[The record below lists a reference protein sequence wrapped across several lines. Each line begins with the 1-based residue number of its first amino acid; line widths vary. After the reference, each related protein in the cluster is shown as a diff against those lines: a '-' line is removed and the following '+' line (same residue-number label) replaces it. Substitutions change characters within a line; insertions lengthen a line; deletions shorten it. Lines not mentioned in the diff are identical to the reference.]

1 MTTLTAKQ
9 QQAVTLLASGKSQRQ
24 TAKAVGVSPQTIT
37 AWMKLDAFQKG
48 LDGLLSTVEAESTQ
62 LLRSQRLKAVDA
74 LTDLLDSKT
83 PAVKLAAGGSGKA
96 NGRTPDVNAGA
107 TNAHASHS
115 TTGSASMNPA
125 NTASFR

>member
-9 QQAVTLLASGKSQRQ
+9 QQAITLLASGKSQRQ

-83 PAVKLAAGGSGKA
+83 PAVKLAAAKTVLELTSKSAPATALDTRFTAIMTLLQGA
-96 NGRTPDVNAGA
+96 PTP
-107 TNAHASHS
+107 
-115 TTGSASMNPA
+115 
-125 NTASFR
+125 

>member
-1 MTTLTAKQ
+1 MSDLTAKQ

-48 LDGLLSTVEAESTQ
+48 LDAILSTVEAESTQ

-83 PAVKLAAGGSGKA
+83 PAVKLAAAKTVLELTSKSA
-96 NGRTPDVNAGA
+96 PATALDTRFTAIMTLLQGA
-107 TNAHASHS
+107 
-115 TTGSASMNPA
+115 PA
-125 NTASFR
+125 P

>member
-1 MTTLTAKQ
+1 MTALTAKH
-9 QQAVTLLASGKSQRQ
+9 QQAITLLASGKSQRQ

-83 PAVKLAAGGSGKA
+83 PAVKLAAAKTVLELTSKSAPATALDTRFTAIMTLLQGA
-96 NGRTPDVNAGA
+96 PTP
-107 TNAHASHS
+107 
-115 TTGSASMNPA
+115 
-125 NTASFR
+125 

>member
-1 MTTLTAKQ
+1 MTTLTAKH
-9 QQAVTLLASGKSQRQ
+9 QQAITLLASGKSQRQ

-83 PAVKLAAGGSGKA
+83 PAVKLAAAKTVLELTSKSAPATALDTRFTAIMTLLQGA
-96 NGRTPDVNAGA
+96 PTP
-107 TNAHASHS
+107 
-115 TTGSASMNPA
+115 
-125 NTASFR
+125 

>member
-1 MTTLTAKQ
+1 MTTLTAKH
-9 QQAVTLLASGKSQRQ
+9 QQAITLLASGKSQRQ

-62 LLRSQRLKAVDA
+62 LLRSQRLKAVGA

-83 PAVKLAAGGSGKA
+83 PAVKLAAAKTVLELTSKSA
-96 NGRTPDVNAGA
+96 PTATDTRFLAIAALLQGA
-107 TNAHASHS
+107 TS
-115 TTGSASMNPA
+115 
-125 NTASFR
+125 

>member
-9 QQAVTLLASGKSQRQ
+9 QQAITLLASGKSQRQ
-24 TAKAVGVSPQTIT
+24 TAKAVGVSAQTIT

-62 LLRSQRLKAVDA
+62 LLRSQRLRAVDA

-83 PAVKLAAGGSGKA
+83 PAVKLAAAKTVLELSGKSA
-96 NGRTPDVNAGA
+96 PA
-107 TNAHASHS
+107 TNLD
-115 TTGSASMNPA
+115 TRF
-125 NTASFR
+125 TAIMTLLQGAPTP

>member
-1 MTTLTAKQ
+1 MTAPTAKQ
-9 QQAVTLLASGKSQRQ
+9 QQAITLLASGKSQRQ

-37 AWMKLDAFQKG
+37 AWMKLDGFQKG

-83 PAVKLAAGGSGKA
+83 PAVKLAAAKTVLELTSKSAPATALDTRFTAIMTLLQGA
-96 NGRTPDVNAGA
+96 PTP
-107 TNAHASHS
+107 
-115 TTGSASMNPA
+115 
-125 NTASFR
+125 

>member
-83 PAVKLAAGGSGKA
+83 PAVKLAAAKTVLELTSKSA
-96 NGRTPDVNAGA
+96 PATALDTRFTAIMTLLQGA
-107 TNAHASHS
+107 
-115 TTGSASMNPA
+115 PA
-125 NTASFR
+125 P

>member
-1 MTTLTAKQ
+1 MSDLTAKQ

-83 PAVKLAAGGSGKA
+83 PAVKLAAAKTVLKLTSKSAPATALDTRFAAIMTLLQGA
-96 NGRTPDVNAGA
+96 PTP
-107 TNAHASHS
+107 
-115 TTGSASMNPA
+115 
-125 NTASFR
+125 

>member
-37 AWMKLDAFQKG
+37 AWMKLDTFQKG

-83 PAVKLAAGGSGKA
+83 PAVKLAAAKTVLELTSKSA
-96 NGRTPDVNAGA
+96 PATALDTRFTAIMTLLQGA
-107 TNAHASHS
+107 
-115 TTGSASMNPA
+115 PA
-125 NTASFR
+125 P

>member
-1 MTTLTAKQ
+1 MTTLTAKH
-9 QQAVTLLASGKSQRQ
+9 QQAITLLASGKSQRQ

-83 PAVKLAAGGSGKA
+83 PAVKLAAAKTVLELTSKSA
-96 NGRTPDVNAGA
+96 PATALDTRFTAIMTLLQGA
-107 TNAHASHS
+107 
-115 TTGSASMNPA
+115 PA
-125 NTASFR
+125 P

>member
-1 MTTLTAKQ
+1 MTATTAKQ

-83 PAVKLAAGGSGKA
+83 PAVKLAAAKTVLELTSKSA
-96 NGRTPDVNAGA
+96 PATALDTRFTAIMTLLQGA
-107 TNAHASHS
+107 
-115 TTGSASMNPA
+115 PA
-125 NTASFR
+125 P

>member
-1 MTTLTAKQ
+1 MSDLTAKQ
-9 QQAVTLLASGKSQRQ
+9 QQAITLLASGKSQRQ

-62 LLRSQRLKAVDA
+62 LLRSQRLKAVGA

-83 PAVKLAAGGSGKA
+83 PAVKLAAAKTVLELTSKSAPATALDTRFTAIMTLLQGA
-96 NGRTPDVNAGA
+96 PTP
-107 TNAHASHS
+107 
-115 TTGSASMNPA
+115 
-125 NTASFR
+125 

>member
-9 QQAVTLLASGKSQRQ
+9 QQAITLLASGKSQRQ

-62 LLRSQRLKAVDA
+62 LLRSQRLKAVGA

-83 PAVKLAAGGSGKA
+83 PAVKLAAAKTVLELTSKSAPATALDTRFTAIMTLLQGA
-96 NGRTPDVNAGA
+96 PTP
-107 TNAHASHS
+107 
-115 TTGSASMNPA
+115 
-125 NTASFR
+125 

>member
-9 QQAVTLLASGKSQRQ
+9 QQAITLLASGKSQRQ

-37 AWMKLDAFQKG
+37 AWMKLDGFQKG

-62 LLRSQRLKAVDA
+62 LLRSQRLKAVEA

-83 PAVKLAAGGSGKA
+83 PAVKLAAAKTVLELTSK
-96 NGRTPDVNAGA
+96 T
-107 TNAHASHS
+107 
-115 TTGSASMNPA
+115 NPA
-125 NTASFR
+125 TALDTRFTAIMTLLQGAPAP

>member
-83 PAVKLAAGGSGKA
+83 PAVKLAAAKTVLELTSKSAPATALDTRFTAIMTLLQGA
-96 NGRTPDVNAGA
+96 PTP
-107 TNAHASHS
+107 
-115 TTGSASMNPA
+115 
-125 NTASFR
+125 

>member
-1 MTTLTAKQ
+1 MSDLTAKQ
-9 QQAVTLLASGKSQRQ
+9 QQAITLLASGKSQRQ

-83 PAVKLAAGGSGKA
+83 PAVKLAAAKTVLELTSKSAPATALDTRFTAIMTLLQGA
-96 NGRTPDVNAGA
+96 PTP
-107 TNAHASHS
+107 
-115 TTGSASMNPA
+115 
-125 NTASFR
+125 

>member
-1 MTTLTAKQ
+1 MSDLTAKQ

-83 PAVKLAAGGSGKA
+83 PAVKLAAAKTVLELTSK
-96 NGRTPDVNAGA
+96 
-107 TNAHASHS
+107 S
-115 TTGSASMNPA
+115 PA
-125 NTASFR
+125 TASNSRFTAIMTLLQGAPTL

>member
-1 MTTLTAKQ
+1 MTTLTAKH

-37 AWMKLDAFQKG
+37 AWMKLDGFQKG

-83 PAVKLAAGGSGKA
+83 PAVKLAAAKTVLELTSKSAPATALDTRFTAIMTLLQGA
-96 NGRTPDVNAGA
+96 PTP
-107 TNAHASHS
+107 
-115 TTGSASMNPA
+115 
-125 NTASFR
+125 

>member
-1 MTTLTAKQ
+1 MSDLTAKQ

-83 PAVKLAAGGSGKA
+83 PAVKLAAAKTMLELTSKSAPATALDTRFTAIKTLLQGA
-96 NGRTPDVNAGA
+96 PTP
-107 TNAHASHS
+107 
-115 TTGSASMNPA
+115 
-125 NTASFR
+125 

>member
-1 MTTLTAKQ
+1 MSDLTAKQ

-83 PAVKLAAGGSGKA
+83 PAVKLAAAKTVLELTSKSAPATALDTRFTAIMTLLQGA
-96 NGRTPDVNAGA
+96 PTP
-107 TNAHASHS
+107 
-115 TTGSASMNPA
+115 
-125 NTASFR
+125 

>member
-1 MTTLTAKQ
+1 MSDLTAKQ

-62 LLRSQRLKAVDA
+62 LLRSQRLKAVGA

-83 PAVKLAAGGSGKA
+83 PAVKLAAAKTVLELTSKSAPATALDTRFTAIMTLLQGA
-96 NGRTPDVNAGA
+96 PTP
-107 TNAHASHS
+107 
-115 TTGSASMNPA
+115 
-125 NTASFR
+125 

>member
-1 MTTLTAKQ
+1 MTTLTAKH
-9 QQAVTLLASGKSQRQ
+9 QQAITLLASGKSQRQ

-74 LTDLLDSKT
+74 LTDLLDSKS
-83 PAVKLAAGGSGKA
+83 PAVKLAAAKTVLELTSKSA
-96 NGRTPDVNAGA
+96 PA
-107 TNAHASHS
+107 TALDTRFLAIAALLQE
-115 TTGSASMNPA
+115 TTS
-125 NTASFR
+125 

>member
-9 QQAVTLLASGKSQRQ
+9 QQAITLLASGKSQRQ

-37 AWMKLDAFQKG
+37 AWMKLDGFQKG

-62 LLRSQRLKAVDA
+62 LLRSQRLKAVEA

-83 PAVKLAAGGSGKA
+83 PAVKLAAAKTVLELTSKSA
-96 NGRTPDVNAGA
+96 PATALDTRFAAIMTLLQGA
-107 TNAHASHS
+107 
-115 TTGSASMNPA
+115 PA
-125 NTASFR
+125 P

>member
-1 MTTLTAKQ
+1 MTTLTAKH
-9 QQAVTLLASGKSQRQ
+9 QQAITLLASGKSQRQ

-62 LLRSQRLKAVDA
+62 LLRSQRLKAVGA

-83 PAVKLAAGGSGKA
+83 PAVKLAAAKTVLELTSKSAPATALDTRFTAIMTLLQGA
-96 NGRTPDVNAGA
+96 PTP
-107 TNAHASHS
+107 
-115 TTGSASMNPA
+115 
-125 NTASFR
+125 

>member
-1 MTTLTAKQ
+1 MTTTTAKQ

-48 LDGLLSTVEAESTQ
+48 LDGLLSTVETESTQ

-83 PAVKLAAGGSGKA
+83 PAVKLAAAKTVLELTSKSAPATALDTRFTAIMTLLQGA
-96 NGRTPDVNAGA
+96 PTP
-107 TNAHASHS
+107 
-115 TTGSASMNPA
+115 
-125 NTASFR
+125 

>member
-1 MTTLTAKQ
+1 MTTLTAKH
-9 QQAVTLLASGKSQRQ
+9 QQAITLLASGKSQRQ

-83 PAVKLAAGGSGKA
+83 PAVKLAAAKTVLELTSKSAPATALDTRFTAIMTLLQGA
-96 NGRTPDVNAGA
+96 LTP
-107 TNAHASHS
+107 
-115 TTGSASMNPA
+115 
-125 NTASFR
+125 

>member
-1 MTTLTAKQ
+1 MTATTAKQ

-74 LTDLLDSKT
+74 LTDLLDSKS
-83 PAVKLAAGGSGKA
+83 PAVKLAAAKTVLELTSKSA
-96 NGRTPDVNAGA
+96 PA
-107 TNAHASHS
+107 TALDTRFLAIAALLQE
-115 TTGSASMNPA
+115 TTS
-125 NTASFR
+125 

>member
-1 MTTLTAKQ
+1 MPTLTTKQ
-9 QQAVTLLASGKSQRQ
+9 QQAITLLASGKSQRQ

-83 PAVKLAAGGSGKA
+83 PAVKLAAAKTVLELTSKSAPATALDTRFTAIMTLLQGA
-96 NGRTPDVNAGA
+96 PTP
-107 TNAHASHS
+107 
-115 TTGSASMNPA
+115 
-125 NTASFR
+125 

>member
-1 MTTLTAKQ
+1 MTTLTAKH
-9 QQAVTLLASGKSQRQ
+9 QQAITLLASGKSQRQ

-83 PAVKLAAGGSGKA
+83 PAVKLAAAKTVLELTSKSA
-96 NGRTPDVNAGA
+96 PA
-107 TNAHASHS
+107 TALDTRFLAIAALLQE
-115 TTGSASMNPA
+115 TTS
-125 NTASFR
+125 

>member
-1 MTTLTAKQ
+1 MTTLTAKH
-9 QQAVTLLASGKSQRQ
+9 QQAITLLASGKSQRQ

-37 AWMKLDAFQKG
+37 AWMKLEPFQKG

-83 PAVKLAAGGSGKA
+83 PAVKLAAAKTVLELTSKSAPATAVDTRFTAIMTLLQGA
-96 NGRTPDVNAGA
+96 PTP
-107 TNAHASHS
+107 
-115 TTGSASMNPA
+115 
-125 NTASFR
+125 